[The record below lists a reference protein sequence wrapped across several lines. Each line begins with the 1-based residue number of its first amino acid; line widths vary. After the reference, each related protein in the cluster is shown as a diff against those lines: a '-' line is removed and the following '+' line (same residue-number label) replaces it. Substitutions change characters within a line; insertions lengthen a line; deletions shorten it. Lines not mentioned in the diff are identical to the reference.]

1 MLDVGKYLE
10 EFYEIKMSTDVVGST
25 NQSLKN
31 KELMK
36 TTNLYKEIIQRLVEE
51 KMQLTALRTEISW
64 KDSYLNQK
72 EKQFVLKLH
81 SVLDQEEKIV
91 GLVGRSQ
98 KENGFLQKS
107 LSTVKDRE
115 LQLKI
120 GLEAIRKRKEG
131 IRLQDHKLEEKIK
144 KKMQKISAI
153 SRILHL

>member
-1 MLDVGKYLE
+1 
-10 EFYEIKMSTDVVGST
+10 MSTLCFKTDNS
-25 NQSLKN
+25 KN
-31 KELMK
+31 SRG
-36 TTNLYKEIIQRLVEE
+36 T
-51 KMQLTALRTEISW
+51 LR
-64 KDSYLNQK
+64 N
-72 EKQFVLKLH
+72 
-81 SVLDQEEKIV
+81 EKIV

-107 LSTVKDRE
+107 LCTVKDRE

-131 IRLQDHKLEEKIK
+131 IRLQDHKLKEKIK